1 MIHIIPILCLLIF
14 VFFLEVRIKKEI
26 IKVSIGF
33 ESLKEVILKN
43 RENIQENKE
52 KILENKESIIKMHG

>member
-1 MIHIIPILCLLIF
+1 MIHLIPILCLLIF

-33 ESLKEVILKN
+33 ESLKEAILKN

>member
-14 VFFLEVRIKKEI
+14 IFFLEVRIKKEI

-33 ESLKEVILKN
+33 EYLKEAILKN

>member
-1 MIHIIPILCLLIF
+1 MIHIIPILFLLIF

-33 ESLKEVILKN
+33 ESLKKAILKN

>member
-33 ESLKEVILKN
+33 ESLKEAILNN
-43 RENIQENKE
+43 RENIQKNKE

>member
-1 MIHIIPILCLLIF
+1 MIHIIPILFLLIF

-33 ESLKEVILKN
+33 ESLKEAILKN